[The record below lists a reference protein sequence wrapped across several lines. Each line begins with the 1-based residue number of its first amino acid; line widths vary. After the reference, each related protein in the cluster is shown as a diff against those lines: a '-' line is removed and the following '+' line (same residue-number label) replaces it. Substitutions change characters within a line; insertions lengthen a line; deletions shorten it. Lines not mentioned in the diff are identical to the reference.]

1 MDTNK
6 IAKNLK
12 KYRKAKKLTAQQV
25 SYYLKE
31 HNCSVEAR
39 SIYDYES
46 GNRTPNVNVFLQLCS
61 LYECSDVLSDFG
73 YDAKITPDLED
84 EQSVLREYRKLCDE
98 DKEIVKGFIDIM
110 LNVRN
115 KQDEDEEEW

>member
-12 KYRKAKKLTAQQV
+12 KYRKAKNLTARQV

-31 HNCSVEAR
+31 HDCPVEAR

-46 GNRTPNVNVFLQLCS
+46 GNRTPNVNVFLHLCR
-61 LYECSDVLSDFG
+61 LYECSDVLCDFG
-73 YDAKITPDLED
+73 YDAETITNLED
-84 EQSVLREYRKLCDE
+84 EQSVLHQYRKLSDG
-98 DKEIVKGFIDIM
+98 DKAIVKGFIDIM

-115 KQDEDEEEW
+115 KQDEDDEEW